1 MDEDSEI
8 VTALIACVI
17 NYGESTCSVN
27 IKKKNIIKY
36 REMNVRIIT

>member
-27 IKKKNIIKY
+27 IKKNIIKY
-36 REMNVRIIT
+36 REMNVQIIT